1 MKNEVIEI
9 IAEELIGVVPIHKGP
24 FISQAEARRC
34 ANHDNKNRF
43 EVAER
48 IAARIDS
55 LYSGE
60 VSEESLQQDFKD
72 WLGWNDKEAPNED
85 DPDYYTYSWGRRVW
99 INSQK
104 YYKK

>member
-9 IAEELIGVVPIHKGP
+9 LK
-24 FISQAEARRC
+24 
-34 ANHDNKNRF
+34 
-43 EVAER
+43 EVINDKLLGSEFSLDGILEPYAT
-48 IAARIDS
+48 RIDS